1 MGFFNRISTIFK
13 SNVNT
18 ALDQAE
24 DPEKMLN
31 QITSE
36 MQQQLVEVKQQVAN
50 TIAQEKRLQKD
61 YETEQ
66 EQAES
71 WEQKATIA
79 LQREN
84 EDLARE
90 ALARR
95 NEHANIAAGYLE
107 QWDKQKQA
115 VVILK
120 DNLRTLERKIEEAG
134 RKKNLLIARQ
144 KRAKAQK
151 TIHETMAGMKDNSAF
166 ATFDRMEE
174 KVGDMEAR
182 ADAASEMSELSRDPL
197 EEEFAALGTGNV
209 DADLEELKVKLG
221 GGQSKVD
228 IDAEA
233 ANDDPEALK
242 PEGESRSNIES
253 NESAESETTE
263 RVDSEPDTERA
274 KSGEE
279 ADSDYEFHGK
289 IRKTKG

>member
-13 SNVNT
+13 SNVNA

-31 QITSE
+31 QIANE
-36 MQQQLVEVKQQVAN
+36 MQEQLVQVKQQVA
-50 TIAQEKRLQKD
+50 TAISQEKRLQKD
-61 YETEQ
+61 YESEQ
-66 EQAES
+66 EQANS

-95 NEHANIAAGYLE
+95 NEHANVAAGYKE
-107 QWDKQKQA
+107 QWEKQKQA
-115 VVILK
+115 VVMLK
-120 DNLRTLERKIEEAG
+120 DNLRTLERKIDEAA

-151 TIHETMAGMKDNSAF
+151 AIHETMAGMKENSAL
-166 ATFDRMEE
+166 ATFNRMEQ

-209 DADLEELKVKLG
+209 DDDLAVLKAKM
-221 GGQSKVD
+221 GGQS
-228 IDAEA
+228 EETA
-233 ANDDPEALK
+233 AADSADV
-242 PEGESRSNIES
+242 ES
-253 NESAESETTE
+253 NPSGDQPTQPETGDNNEEKPSTALA
-263 RVDSEPDTERA
+263 VPD
-274 KSGEE
+274 K
-279 ADSDYEFHGK
+279 
-289 IRKTKG
+289 